1 MHVCNTNATPPL
13 LHNGKLH
20 AIYRRPWGGLA
31 FLHFHRLCYQQ
42 AVNPLP
48 SSHLAKVDSV
58 LGVQAFLQTSKIHT
72 WIPSASTTSM
82 YFVID
87 AGPACATCFTNTRVH
102 TRALNMNKADDAC
115 TLMHSRAHT
124 CARTCTH
131 AQPSCRAPMLDHAR
145 GPGVKR
151 GCRDKGVGS
160 DIKMDKGVWSDIQ
173 MRTVRGCLHIGRVAA
188 ACT

>member
-1 MHVCNTNATPPL
+1 
-13 LHNGKLH
+13 
-20 AIYRRPWGGLA
+20 
-31 FLHFHRLCYQQ
+31 
-42 AVNPLP
+42 
-48 SSHLAKVDSV
+48 
-58 LGVQAFLQTSKIHT
+58 
-72 WIPSASTTSM
+72 M

-160 DIKMDKGVWSDIQ
+160 DIKMDKAPQ
-173 MRTVRGCLHIGRVAA
+173 GCLIGYTDANCQGLPSHRPGSGRLHITKLIGASFAHLTYVQERPDPEFIRHTVNLEELRARPRNFR
-188 ACT
+188 